1 MRFLNV
7 FTCHLAPF
15 NQQFSSLNKGG
26 ASIKQ
31 LCLHEVWQ
39 EFRLSLKKFI
49 RARVKNDQD
58 CEDILQEVFMKIHHH
73 LPDLK
78 EEDKLRSWVYQ
89 ITRNAI
95 IDFYRYQAKSQ
106 IKLLDAKKQ
115 QILPNETDITYENNK
130 NKIVATWLK
139 DLMEQLP
146 EKYKEALIYVELE
159 QHTQKELAE
168 KLGISLS
175 GAKSRVQRGR
185 EKLKNILLDCCH
197 LEFDH
202 YGNILDY
209 RLNKGNC
216 SCREIDEL
224 KQVLRPF

>member
-1 MRFLNV
+1 
-7 FTCHLAPF
+7 
-15 NQQFSSLNKGG
+15 
-26 ASIKQ
+26 
-31 LCLHEVWQ
+31 
-39 EFRLSLKKFI
+39 
-49 RARVKNDQD
+49 
-58 CEDILQEVFMKIHHH
+58 MKIHHH

-78 EEDKLRSWVYQ
+78 KEDKLRSWVYQ
-89 ITRNAI
+89 ITRNTI
-95 IDFYRYQAKSQ
+95 IDFYRSQAKSQ
-106 IKLLDAKKQ
+106 AKLPDSDKERLLQ
-115 QILPNETDITYENNK
+115 NETDITDEGNK
-130 NKIVATWLK
+130 NEIVAAWLK
-139 DLMEQLP
+139 DLIEQLP

-159 QHTQKELAE
+159 QHTQKELAN

-197 LEFDH
+197 LEIDH